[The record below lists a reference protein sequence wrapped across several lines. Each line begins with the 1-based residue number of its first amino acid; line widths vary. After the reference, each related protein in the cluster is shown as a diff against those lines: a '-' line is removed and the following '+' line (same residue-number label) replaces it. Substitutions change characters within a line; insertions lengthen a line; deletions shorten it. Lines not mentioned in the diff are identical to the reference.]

1 MAEEKHS
8 ALAPAFASEFRRNHS
23 ALFKSVDPVLRTLG
37 VRMKVVADFYELSLT
52 VVGCVGRKFAEGQYS
67 VIIQRL
73 FDA

>member
-8 ALAPAFASEFRRNHS
+8 ALAPAFASEFRLTYS
-23 ALFKSVDPVLRTLG
+23 TLFKSLDPVLRALG
-37 VRMKVVADFYELSLT
+37 RRMKVVADFYESSLT

-73 FDA
+73 FA

>member
-8 ALAPAFASEFRRNHS
+8 VLAPAFASEFRLTHS
-23 ALFKSVDPVLRTLG
+23 ALLKSLDPVLRALG
-37 VRMKVVADFYELSLT
+37 RRMKVVADFYESSLT

-73 FDA
+73 FA